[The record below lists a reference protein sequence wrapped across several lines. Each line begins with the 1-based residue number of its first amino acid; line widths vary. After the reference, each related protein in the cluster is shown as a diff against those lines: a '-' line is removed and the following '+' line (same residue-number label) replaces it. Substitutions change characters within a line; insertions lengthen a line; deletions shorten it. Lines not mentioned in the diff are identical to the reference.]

1 MFRGS
6 YEAKVDEKGR
16 FKLPAGFIK
25 LIQQKQYG
33 SEYFITSFDGQIGE
47 IWPLSEWEKKEAEW
61 ALIPDESRE
70 KQRFLDQV
78 NFYGQQV
85 EIDGQDRL
93 LVPQRLRARAGLVG
107 EVDILGAG
115 RYMKIANHQVMQRR
129 VEAESRNGQD
139 ALPGV
144 SIAEAMDFMA
154 GQSRLSQSKQERS

>member
-6 YEAKVDEKGR
+6 YEVKVDEKGR
-16 FKLPAGFIK
+16 FKLPAGFMK

-33 SEYFITSFDGQIGE
+33 SEFFITSFDGQLGE
-47 IWPLSEWEKKEAEW
+47 IWPLAEWEKKEAEW

-78 NFYGQQV
+78 NFYGQQM

-93 LVPQRLRARAGLVG
+93 LVPQRLRVRAGLVG

-115 RYMKIANHQVMQRR
+115 RYMKIANHQVMQHR
-129 VEAESRNGQD
+129 VEAESGSGQD
-139 ALPGV
+139 ALPVV
-144 SIAEAMDFMA
+144 SMAEAMDFMA
-154 GQSRLSQSKQERS
+154 GQGKGKQAGS